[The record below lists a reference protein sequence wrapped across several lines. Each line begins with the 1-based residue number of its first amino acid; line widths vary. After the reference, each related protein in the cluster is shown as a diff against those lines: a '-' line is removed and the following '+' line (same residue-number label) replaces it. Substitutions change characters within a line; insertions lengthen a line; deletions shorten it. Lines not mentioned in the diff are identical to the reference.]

1 MTGPFIILFCF
12 RVDFHKNYDFCLHI
26 GYNHSN
32 EVEDCLI
39 PNCHTTTWKRG
50 RYGILPF
57 GNGTRHR
64 ALLNFIF
71 DSNRKVQHFLILS
84 FPFNLIIFCI
94 VPNHRRSPELW
105 SCWFAEWLWRIFGT
119 FYWCKHPLF
128 IWHFYQLLPENLSQ
142 IRE

>member
-1 MTGPFIILFCF
+1 MTGSFIILFCF
-12 RVDFHKNYDFCLHI
+12 RVDIHKNYDFCLHI

-71 DSNRKVQHFLILS
+71 DSNRKVQHLIQI
-84 FPFNLIIFCI
+84 NLIKFEYMCCI
-94 VPNHRRSPELW
+94 LTY
-105 SCWFAEWLWRIFGT
+105 F
-119 FYWCKHPLF
+119 
-128 IWHFYQLLPENLSQ
+128 
-142 IRE
+142 